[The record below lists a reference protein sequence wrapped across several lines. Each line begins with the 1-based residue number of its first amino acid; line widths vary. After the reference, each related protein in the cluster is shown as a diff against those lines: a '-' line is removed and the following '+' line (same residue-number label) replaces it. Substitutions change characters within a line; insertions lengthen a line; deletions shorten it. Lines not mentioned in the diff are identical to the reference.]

1 MRSVAARSSRPLKRA
16 MTPDWLHG
24 FLKLGDPDLAS
35 AVFPAYAEN
44 KAVLVVCIGS
54 WEALSDVRC
63 IDRVDHVDV
72 FFLSFFFDLFSV
84 KIMALVFLHALQHTE
99 FIYRTT

>member
-1 MRSVAARSSRPLKRA
+1 

-72 FFLSFFFDLFSV
+72 DGDWGGIYISRALFPPIPVDLILMPTS
-84 KIMALVFLHALQHTE
+84 
-99 FIYRTT
+99 

>member
-1 MRSVAARSSRPLKRA
+1 MRSVAARSSRPLKWV
-16 MTPDWLHG
+16 MIPDWLHG

-44 KAVLVVCIGS
+44 KAVLFVCIGS

-63 IDRVDHVDV
+63 IDRVDHVDMFV
-72 FFLSFFFDLFSV
+72 LNSFLIHFP
-84 KIMALVFLHALQHTE
+84 
-99 FIYRTT
+99 